1 MNSVHKMNS
10 IQEVV
15 NMNLKVLKKFVF
27 LMISFSF
34 LATLMGIF
42 YDLQGKSYNY
52 TSIRGETVIIYGKGL
67 YKHMSA
73 EVAIQGI
80 AQDYVTLL
88 IGIPFLIIGYN
99 LMKKHH
105 IKGKLLLTGTVLYFF
120 LTYLFYTAMGMYN
133 EMFIIY
139 VSLLCFSFIVLIIL
153 LLSFEPENLKSVY
166 NQDKT
171 MRFVG
176 KFLIFNSILV
186 GSLWLSIIIPPL
198 FDGSLYPEGLDHYTT
213 LIVQGFDLGLFLPS
227 SFISGYLVLK
237 KNAFGYLFASV
248 YIIFLG
254 FLMTALTS
262 KLLFMAK
269 AGASIIPAIFI
280 MPTIAVIS
288 IISSIKLLKK
298 V

>member
-1 MNSVHKMNS
+1 MDK
-10 IQEVV
+10 
-15 NMNLKVLKKFVF
+15 KVLKRLIF
-27 LMISFSF
+27 LIVSFSF

-52 TSIRGETVIIYGKGL
+52 TSIRGETVRIYGKGL
-67 YKHMSA
+67 YKHMSSG
-73 EVAIQGI
+73 VAIQGI

-99 LMKKHH
+99 LMKRQH

-133 EMFIIY
+133 EMFLIY
-139 VSLLCFSFIVLIIL
+139 VILLCLSFVALIIL
-153 LLSFEPENLKSVY
+153 LLSFEPEKLKLVFVG
-166 NQDKT
+166 NQT
-171 MRFVG
+171 MKFVG

-186 GSLWLSIIIPPL
+186 GGLWLSNIIPPL
-198 FDGSLYPEGLDHYTT
+198 LDGSIYPKGLEHYTT
-213 LIVQGFDLGLFLPS
+213 LIVQGFDLGLFLPI

-237 KNAFGYLFASV
+237 KNAFGYLFATV
-248 YIIFLG
+248 YIIFLS

-262 KLLFMAK
+262 KLIFMAN
-269 AGASIIPAIFI
+269 AGASVIPAIII
-280 MPTIAVIS
+280 MPTIALIS
-288 IISSIKLLKK
+288 IISSVKLLKK

>member
-1 MNSVHKMNS
+1 MNT
-10 IQEVV
+10 
-15 NMNLKVLKKFVF
+15 KVLKRLIF
-27 LMISFSF
+27 LIIPFST
-34 LATLMGIF
+34 LATMMGIF
-42 YDLQGKSYNY
+42 YDLQGKSYDY
-52 TSIRGETVIIYGKGL
+52 TSIRGEIVRIYGRGL

-80 AQDYVTLL
+80 AQDYITLL
-88 IGIPFLIIGYN
+88 IGVPFLIIGYT
-99 LMKKHH
+99 LMKKNH
-105 IKGKLLLTGTVLYFF
+105 IKGKLLLTGTILYFF

-133 EMFIIY
+133 EMFLVY
-139 VSLLCFSFIVLIIL
+139 VSLLCFSFIALIIL
-153 LLSFEPENLKSVY
+153 LLSFDYKKLKTVY
-166 NQDKT
+166 DGNRT

-186 GSLWLSIIIPPL
+186 ASLWLSIIIKPIINR
-198 FDGSLYPEGLDHYTT
+198 SLYPKGLEHYTT

-237 KNAFGYLFASV
+237 KNSIGYLFAPV

-269 AGASIIPAIFI
+269 AGATVVPAIFI
-280 MPTIAVIS
+280 MPTIALIS
-288 IISSIKLLKK
+288 IISSFRLLKI

>member
-1 MNSVHKMNS
+1 MNM
-10 IQEVV
+10 
-15 NMNLKVLKKFVF
+15 KVLKKLVF
-27 LMISFSF
+27 IIITFSF

-52 TSIRGETVIIYGKGL
+52 TSIRGETIRIYGKGL

-88 IGIPFLIIGYN
+88 IGIPFLVIGYT
-99 LMKKHH
+99 LMKKNY

-133 EMFIIY
+133 EMFLVY
-139 VSLLCFSFIVLIIL
+139 VSLLCFSFVTLVIL
-153 LLSFEPENLKSVY
+153 LISFEPKNLKSIF
-166 NQDKT
+166 NGDQT
-171 MRFVG
+171 IRFVG

-186 GSLWLSIIIPPL
+186 GSLWLSNIIQPL
-198 FDGSLYPEGLDHYTT
+198 LDGTLYPEGLEHYTT

-237 KNAFGYLFASV
+237 NNELGYLFAPV
-248 YIIFLG
+248 YIIFLS

-269 AGASIIPAIFI
+269 NSANVIPAIFI
-280 MPTIAVIS
+280 MPTIA
-288 IISSIKLLKK
+288 IISMISSVKLIKK
-298 V
+298 VQERGKSGE